1 MKNYFRRRDQLADAP
16 GMTYKGEETYGTTIG
31 GCCSLCAS
39 IFIFFYVSLILINFY
54 AKSDYQSWTQVL
66 IHEPNDPPTF
76 DMSAQDLLPIY
87 QVYEINGIS
96 DVKINDEIES
106 SLVTWSYLVN
116 NATDDSQSKEV
127 AAITCDKYIEMY
139 LSNLSDN

>member
-1 MKNYFRRRDQLADAP
+1 
-16 GMTYKGEETYGTTIG
+16 
-31 GCCSLCAS
+31 
-39 IFIFFYVSLILINFY
+39 
-54 AKSDYQSWTQVL
+54 
-66 IHEPNDPPTF
+66 
-76 DMSAQDLLPIY
+76 MSAQDLLPIY